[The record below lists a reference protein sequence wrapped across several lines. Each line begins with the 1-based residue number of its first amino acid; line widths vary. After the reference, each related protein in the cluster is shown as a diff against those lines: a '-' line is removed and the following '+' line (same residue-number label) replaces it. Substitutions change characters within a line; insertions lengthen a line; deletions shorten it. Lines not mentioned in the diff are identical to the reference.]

1 MTPVKSLFC
10 LYLSGRLR
18 QVSMYVFSDS
28 RVEGIAVDFM
38 SRLLF
43 YTDSGNDNIV
53 MLTLDG
59 TQERIVV
66 NSSLSEPKA
75 IELDSIN
82 GQVDY

>member
-1 MTPVKSLFC
+1 
-10 LYLSGRLR
+10 
-18 QVSMYVFSDS
+18 MYVFSDS

-59 TQERIVV
+59 TQEKIVV

-82 GQVDY
+82 GQVDYKFSWITKYCGILIALSL

>member
-1 MTPVKSLFC
+1 MNQNNKTS
-10 LYLSGRLR
+10 SNT
-18 QVSMYVFSDS
+18 MYVFSDS

-59 TQERIVV
+59 TQEKIVV

-82 GQVDY
+82 GQVDYKFS